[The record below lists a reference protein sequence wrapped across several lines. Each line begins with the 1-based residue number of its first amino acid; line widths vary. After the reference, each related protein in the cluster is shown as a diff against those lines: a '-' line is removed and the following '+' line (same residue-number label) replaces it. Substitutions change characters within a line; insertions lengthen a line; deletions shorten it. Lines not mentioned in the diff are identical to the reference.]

1 MNKQIEEMAKICT
14 DKCQVCHNAE
24 CRQTTKS
31 QYCIA
36 ETLYNADYRNQK
48 ETVSEILQ
56 KVDYESN
63 GQTVAITNLIRKQFG
78 IEVK

>member
-1 MNKQIEEMAKICT
+1 MNKQIEEMAKIIGESSWDGITRVECY
-14 DKCQVCHNAE
+14 VCAE
-24 CRQTTKS
+24 
-31 QYCIA
+31 A
-36 ETLYNADYRNQK
+36 LYDADYRNQK